1 MLAVRH
7 MQAGLAMHA
16 SPLAGITN
24 RPSSQAPAV
33 GGGLAVGGGK
43 SAKTY
48 RRYGPDSVATQ
59 TETCGVTAL
68 GAAGCGAT
76 RLVRLATLGRQS
88 ALACVSTC
96 LAAVQGMPW
105 MM

>member
-1 MLAVRH
+1 
-7 MQAGLAMHA
+7 MHA

-24 RPSSQAPAV
+24 RPDSQNSAA
-33 GGGLAVGGGK
+33 GRGK

-48 RRYGPDSVATQ
+48 RRFGPDSVATQ
-59 TETCGVTAL
+59 TEACGITA
-68 GAAGCGAT
+68 
-76 RLVRLATLGRQS
+76 LVRLATLGRQS
-88 ALACVSTC
+88 MLACMSTC

>member
-1 MLAVRH
+1 
-7 MQAGLAMHA
+7 MHA

-24 RPSSQAPAV
+24 RPDSQNSAA
-33 GGGLAVGGGK
+33 GRGK

-48 RRYGPDSVATQ
+48 RRFGPDSVATQ
-59 TETCGVTAL
+59 TEACGITAL
-68 GAAGCGAT
+68 SAASCGAT

-88 ALACVSTC
+88 MLACMSTC

>member
-1 MLAVRH
+1 MN
-7 MQAGLAMHA
+7 A

-24 RPSSQAPAV
+24 RPDSQAFTAK
-33 GGGLAVGGGK
+33 GGK
-43 SAKTY
+43 SAKSY
-48 RRYGPDSVATQ
+48 RRYGPDSVAPQ
-59 TETCGVTAL
+59 TETCSVTAL
-68 GAAGCGAT
+68 GVASCGAT